1 MDTFSLC
8 CYVNVS
14 LKEVTCQFPK
24 EAKDA
29 FSGCNRMIHHQSLR
43 ISIWLLG
50 LLAVLGNLAVIAWR
64 MIRREDHP
72 IQSCLLTNLA
82 LSDFLMGV
90 YLMIISIQ
98 DQILSGNY
106 FSYDRKWRS
115 GELCRFAGALSVLSS
130 EVSVL
135 MLTVITA
142 ERLISIV
149 FALKISRLTLR
160 GAYRICSAVWIFGV
174 AIAIVPMFDLP
185 YFCNKD
191 REYGYYG
198 RSSVCLPLQLS
209 SERLA
214 GWEYSVAIFIVL
226 NLAAFLFILAAY
238 IFIILT
244 VFKSQRRITSNG
256 ESNTSLNRESTLAR
270 RVFAIILTDFSCWV
284 PVVILSI
291 LALFGKFKDP
301 EGTVYVWF
309 AVFVLPINSS
319 VNPVLYT
326 FSTPKVRD
334 VLKGW
339 VCRLLCFFSQMG
351 TFQFFVCVK
360 RNDKEGRG
368 SNKEREMSV
377 IMKELPS
384 FNREIQP
391 KNKVVSGVTNATT
404 E

>member
-1 MDTFSLC
+1 
-8 CYVNVS
+8 
-14 LKEVTCQFPK
+14 
-24 EAKDA
+24 
-29 FSGCNRMIHHQSLR
+29 
-43 ISIWLLG
+43 
-50 LLAVLGNLAVIAWR
+50 
-64 MIRREDHP
+64 
-72 IQSCLLTNLA
+72 
-82 LSDFLMGV
+82 
-90 YLMIISIQ
+90 
-98 DQILSGNY
+98 
-106 FSYDRKWRS
+106 
-115 GELCRFAGALSVLSS
+115 
-130 EVSVL
+130 
-135 MLTVITA
+135 
-142 ERLISIV
+142 
-149 FALKISRLTLR
+149 
-160 GAYRICSAVWIFGV
+160 
-174 AIAIVPMFDLP
+174 
-185 YFCNKD
+185 
-191 REYGYYG
+191 

-301 EGTVYVWF
+301 DGTVYVWF
-309 AVFVLPINSS
+309 AVLVLPINSS

-351 TFQFFVCVK
+351 TFQFF
-360 RNDKEGRG
+360 GG
-368 SNKEREMSV
+368 
-377 IMKELPS
+377 
-384 FNREIQP
+384 NRRWVPLTLVPNAIAVFESMI
-391 KNKVVSGVTNATT
+391 VSSSKTLKSLM
-404 E
+404 